1 LFPTSSSR
9 RVRPSLK
16 SLILSMLVVGFAAYT
31 VVSLLDGEAYLSLM
45 LALVI
50 ALGILAYRNS
60 SLQSRLPEP
69 HGRGRPAYVGV
80 AQMRR
85 TGVLMVIG
93 GILVVVIPIASVSF
107 LPPLYFFTVIFGIII
122 GFPSSEVLFFLRVNQ
137 LETRLGGVLRSVTE
151 ESDAEGEQLLI
162 KTVRIERT
170 T

>member
-1 LFPTSSSR
+1 MFPTSSSR
-9 RVRPSLK
+9 RVRPSFK
-16 SLILSMLVVGFAAYT
+16 SLLFSVLIVGIAAYT
-31 VVSLLDGEAYLSLM
+31 LLSLLDGEAFLSLI
-45 LALVI
+45 LALGI

-85 TGVLMVIG
+85 TGILLIIG

-107 LPPLYFFTVIFGIII
+107 LPPLYFFTLIFGIII

-137 LETRLGGVLRSVTE
+137 LETRLGGTFRSVTE
-151 ESDAEGEQLLI
+151 ESDADGEQLLI